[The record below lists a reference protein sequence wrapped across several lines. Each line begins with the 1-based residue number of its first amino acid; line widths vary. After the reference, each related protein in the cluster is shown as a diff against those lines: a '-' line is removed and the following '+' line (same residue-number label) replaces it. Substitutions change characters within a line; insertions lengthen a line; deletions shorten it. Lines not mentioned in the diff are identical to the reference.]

1 MSETT
6 TALPGTEAAAPVVE
20 TPAVETTTETIAA
33 APASETT
40 ETKAAETGTLVGNA
54 AQAETKAVA
63 APADWPA
70 DWREKIAGGDAKE
83 LEQLK
88 RQGSPVDLWK
98 KARALEQKLSSGEYK
113 RDLPKDATPEQVKE
127 WRAERGIPEAPAG
140 YLDKL
145 TLPDGVV
152 LGEADKPMAAAF
164 AEAAF
169 DGSIDPAQY
178 SKLVAK
184 YYDLQDKMAQQRAEA
199 DHAYKLKAEE
209 ELRGEFGGEF
219 HGNLNRVK
227 NLLAGMPEGAAANL
241 LGGRLGDGTVIG
253 DNPGVIKWLSSIA
266 RELLPTNTMLP
277 VSADNG
283 KSVDSRLTELKALLK
298 DRQSEYYKGPNAN
311 KLQEE
316 YRLLVDAKS
325 RAA

>member
-1 MSETT
+1 MTTETT
-6 TALPGTEAAAPVVE
+6 ASPGTETAAPVTE
-20 TPAVETTTETIAA
+20 TAAVTTTETTAA
-33 APASETT
+33 APASATT
-40 ETKAAETGTLVGNA
+40 ETKAADAGTLLTGQVA
-54 AQAETKAVA
+54 DKAVA
-63 APADWPA
+63 APADWPT

-140 YLDKL
+140 YLEKL

-152 LGEADKPMAAAF
+152 LGEADKPIAAAF

-169 DGSIDPAQY
+169 DGSIDPGQY

-184 YYDLQDKMAQQRAEA
+184 YYAMQDDMARQRAEA
-199 DHAYKLKAEE
+199 DLAFQTESNTQLKAE
-209 ELRGEFGGEF
+209 FGAEYVP
-219 HGNLNRVK
+219 NLNRVK
-227 NLLAGMPEGAAANL
+227 NLMAPLPETVAKNFLAGRM
-241 LGGRLGDGTVIG
+241 GDGTVIG
-253 DNPGVIKWLSSIA
+253 DHPVVIKWLSSIA